1 MVWSTVVE
9 FSAHGARDR
18 YPPRPTRPMPSGSA
32 QAANSL
38 TSCWSDP
45 WDQALFCHGR
55 GGVLRHRGSL
65 PGASHCDP
73 HRECGAGGAGTLPGV
88 SGPGHLLQ
96 PSWTWDCPRQFLG
109 SVGGAGGEGW
119 LSRGCPGQSL
129 LQSAVSCCKHR
140 SGSLQASI
148 VQVGESAA
156 QSLTSLASC
165 LGAVSQVP
173 LQQSGLQW
181 LGHYHT
187 GGGLCPAVSGQPV
200 NSGRLQAW
208 LGDWTFLVDW

>member
-1 MVWSTVVE
+1 MRFLARVV
-9 FSAHGARDR
+9 FRLGSPAQC
-18 YPPRPTRPMPSGSA
+18 PSGRA
-32 QAANSL
+32 QAASSL

-45 WDQALFCHGR
+45 WDQALFCPGR

-109 SVGGAGGEGW
+109 SVSGAGGEGW

-140 SGSLQASI
+140 SGSLQTSI

-165 LGAVSQVP
+165 LGAVFSGATAIVNTCSNQLDMGLPWAVP
-173 LQQSGLQW
+173 WFSWWSRWWRLAEQGLPW
-181 LGHYHT
+181 AV
-187 GGGLCPAVSGQPV
+187 PVAVS
-200 NSGRLQAW
+200 N
-208 LGDWTFLVDW
+208 